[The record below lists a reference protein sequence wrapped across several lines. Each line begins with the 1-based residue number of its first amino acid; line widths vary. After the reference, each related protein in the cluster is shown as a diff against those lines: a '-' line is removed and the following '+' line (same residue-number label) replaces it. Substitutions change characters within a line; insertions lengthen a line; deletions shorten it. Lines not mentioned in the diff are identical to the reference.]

1 MLESFPAAAEVGS
14 VLGHASRQPRVQ
26 ARDNDGMPINVPAT
40 TVYARLSNSAALPV
54 EATRIQGVVMKSNSS
69 ASITFPGIRSDVSGQ
84 AYLTF
89 VAGFAAG
96 LQLMSKSAGIFF
108 SGSTPTALNFLS
120 YLARRIVL
128 KSTASTS
135 LQLKD
140 VFDNVANAVVGTCRV
155 GMYHPTTCRILI
167 FYHASRCVLTTE
179 PSISFSVSFCILS
192 QR

>member
-1 MLESFPAAAEVGS
+1 
-14 VLGHASRQPRVQ
+14 VQ

-140 VFDNVANAVVGTCRV
+140 VFDNVANAVMGTCRV
-155 GMYHPTTCRILI
+155 GTYYPTTRRILY
-167 FYHASRCVLTTE
+167 FTT
-179 PSISFSVSFCILS
+179 P
-192 QR
+192 RDAY